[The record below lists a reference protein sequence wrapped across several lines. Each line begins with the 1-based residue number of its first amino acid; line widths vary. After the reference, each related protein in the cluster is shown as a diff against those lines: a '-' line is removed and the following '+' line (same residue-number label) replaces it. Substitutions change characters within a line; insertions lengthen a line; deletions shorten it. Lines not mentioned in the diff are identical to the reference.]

1 MRAFHNDP
9 KIKDK
14 YMARLQ
20 AHYAADEI
28 VKGRY
33 WEDGKGCAVGCTIH
47 SDDHFAYE
55 TELGIPEALARLQDC
70 VFEGLTLEKAKEF
83 PIEFLGS
90 VNVGSDL
97 SLVVDKFLHW
107 LLVDVEHGVI
117 QYSDDK
123 QAVQNVAD
131 LYQRKID
138 GETTDTSEWRAA
150 AGAAY
155 DAGSGYAAACAGAAA
170 AYNAALE
177 DAYDAD
183 AAARAADAAA
193 YAADAAAYAAD
204 AAAYAAARAAA
215 YGAIRAIQSEKLIEL
230 IKGTVK

>member
-33 WEDGKGCAVGCTIH
+33 WEHGKGCAVGCTIH

-138 GETTDTSEWRAA
+138 GETIDISEWRAA
-150 AGAAY
+150 AGADYTAGAVY
-155 DAGSGYAAACAGAAA
+155 DAACASTAAAYNA

-177 DAYDAD
+177 DAYDAYGAYD
-183 AAARAADAAA
+183 AA
-193 YAADAAAYAAD
+193 
-204 AAAYAAARAAA
+204 AAAYAAAYAAGYA
-215 YGAIRAIQSEKLIEL
+215 TGYAAIKVIRSEKLIEL

>member
-183 AAARAADAAA
+183 TADAADAADAAA
-193 YAADAAAYAAD
+193 NAALEDDDAAG
-204 AAAYAAARAAA
+204 AAYDA
-215 YGAIRAIQSEKLIEL
+215 AIRAIQSEKLIEL

>member
-14 YMARLQ
+14 YMTRLQ
-20 AHYAADEI
+20 AHYDADEI
-28 VKGRY
+28 IQGVYWEHGKGR
-33 WEDGKGCAVGCTIH
+33 AVGCAIH
-47 SDDHFAYE
+47 SNDHFAYE

-155 DAGSGYAAACAGAAA
+155 YAGAGYAAACAGAAA

-193 YAADAAAYAAD
+193 YAA
-204 AAAYAAARAAA
+204 ARAAA